1 MLSVRLTLP
10 LHPLW
15 RQFLCHSHWLPRCQI
30 WNRWG
35 LRGWWAS
42 ACAHA
47 SRWGRACLAVPHH
60 PLMRCS
66 WPCPLLHTVTW
77 LLSTHQRLPTMQKCF
92 ENRDISSSLFLF
104 LWWYYTCFWG
114 DELGMWLFL
123 TPLPV
128 GKLHSVFKGCISE
141 HPNSNKNQS
150 NPVNYKVGMKKWTK
164 QGAPQARV
172 TKYRMRKRKTIRR
185 TELEREEREQVMQQ
199 TQ

>member
-1 MLSVRLTLP
+1 MSDMEPLRPPRMVGICMRSCQSMGPCLP
-10 LHPLW
+10 GGPPPSPDAL
-15 RQFLCHSHWLPRCQI
+15 FLALPPTAHSHM
-30 WNRWG
+30 
-35 LRGWWAS
+35 A
-42 ACAHA
+42 
-47 SRWGRACLAVPHH
+47 AVN
-60 PLMRCS
+60 S
-66 WPCPLLHTVTW
+66 
-77 LLSTHQRLPTMQKCF
+77 STSSHNAEVLWKQ
-92 ENRDISSSLFLF
+92 RDISLSSLFLF

-128 GKLHSVFKGCISE
+128 GKLHSVFKGCISV